1 MKRKEFLTREER
13 IPLIKSVHRL
23 CELRRAK
30 ASRQSVVDEAARQGR
45 IVKMRKCKRCGEM
58 FPIVVPRENRRLY
71 CDECAKEHRREQ
83 GRKRMKKFNDAK
95 RRMKA
100 RQAKETN

>member
-1 MKRKEFLTREER
+1 MRKEFLLREER

-30 ASRQSVVDEAARQGR
+30 ASRQSIADAAAKEGK
-45 IVKMRKCKRCGEM
+45 IVKMRKCKRCGEP
-58 FPIVVPRENRRLY
+58 FPVVIPRENRRLY

-83 GRKRMKKFNDAK
+83 VRKRMRKLYARRKLAK
-95 RRMKA
+95 
-100 RQAKETN
+100 AKGVK